1 MGNITI
7 EREEL
12 TSEEA
17 REVEL
22 EDFLRELVDIIAK
35 RFDAQK
41 ADMEEL
47 RRTMDM
53 IKEDDIIDLR
63 RCMYE
68 VKESISVLADRV
80 EELAEKERKISRDI
94 LGAII
99 D

>member
-1 MGNITI
+1 MGNIAI
-7 EREEL
+7 GREEL

-22 EDFLRELVDIIAK
+22 EDFLRELVELIAK

-41 ADMEEL
+41 ADIEEL
-47 RRTMDM
+47 RRTVDM
-53 IKEDDIIDLR
+53 LKEDDIIDLR

-68 VKESISVLADRV
+68 VKESISELAERL